1 MTGCCLA
8 RSACRPGYWAEV
20 VVRSPD
26 AHAEWY
32 VDGTWSATPDEALA
46 WLHHRAER
54 LASVLEA
61 VPAAHRPDTGPAE
74 PASPVAAVLR
84 DWAADAAFRRVQR
97 DALAAG
103 APVSANAIGPDRFHG
118 GASVE
123 VLYSLSARPV
133 PLRSRAQAPSAVP
146 ARGGA

>member
-8 RSACRPGYWAEV
+8 RPACCPGYWAEV

-46 WLHHRAER
+46 WLRHRAER
-54 LASVLEA
+54 LASVLE
-61 VPAAHRPDTGPAE
+61 VHPAHRPGTGPAE
-74 PASPVAAVLR
+74 PASPVAAVAR
-84 DWAADAAFRRVQR
+84 DWAADAAFLRVLR

-103 APVSANAIGPDRFHG
+103 APVSANARGPDRFHG

-133 PLRSRAQAPSAVP
+133 PLRSRTQVPPAVP

>member
-1 MTGCCLA
+1 M
-8 RSACRPGYWAEV
+8 
-20 VVRSPD
+20 RSPD

-46 WLHHRAER
+46 WLRHRAER

-61 VPAAHRPDTGPAE
+61 DPAHRPGTGPAE

-84 DWAADAAFRRVQR
+84 DWAADAAFLRVQR

-103 APVSANAIGPDRFHG
+103 APVSANARGPDRFHG

-133 PLRSRAQAPSAVP
+133 PLRSRAQALPAVP
-146 ARGGA
+146 PPGGA